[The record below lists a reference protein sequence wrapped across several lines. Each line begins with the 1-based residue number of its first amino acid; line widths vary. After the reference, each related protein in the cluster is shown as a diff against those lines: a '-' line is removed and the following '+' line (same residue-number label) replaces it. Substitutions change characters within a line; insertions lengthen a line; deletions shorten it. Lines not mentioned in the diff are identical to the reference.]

1 MGRSEE
7 VRDERAPERTEEKEC
22 SWEQMKQSCRGTHR
36 HRFLCHALPLQ
47 RKKVKCGDRLTV
59 WTLKG
64 GSKEACNNRTEVHR
78 KAKVIAVYPHFV
90 RTRLANPYPGRTGC
104 EESFRWDDIVKWN
117 KYLWE
122 GAQNESVSCM

>member
-1 MGRSEE
+1 MQLGT
-7 VRDERAPERTEEKEC
+7 DETK
-22 SWEQMKQSCRGTHR
+22 
-36 HRFLCHALPLQ
+36 LQ
-47 RKKVKCGDRLTV
+47 RYTQAQIFMARVTSAKKKFKRGDQLTV

-90 RTRLANPYPGRTGC
+90 HTRLSSPYPGRAGC

-122 GAQNESVSCM
+122 GAQDGR

>member
-1 MGRSEE
+1 M
-7 VRDERAPERTEEKEC
+7 
-22 SWEQMKQSCRGTHR
+22 QLGTNETK
-36 HRFLCHALPLQ
+36 LQ
-47 RKKVKCGDRLTV
+47 RYTQSQIFMSRVAAAKKKVKRGDRLTV

-90 RTRLANPYPGRTGC
+90 HTKLSSPYPGRAGC

-122 GAQNESVSCM
+122 GAQNESVSRM

>member
-1 MGRSEE
+1 MLAGK
-7 VRDERAPERTEEKEC
+7 DET
-22 SWEQMKQSCRGTHR
+22 T
-36 HRFLCHALPLQ
+36 LQ
-47 RKKVKCGDRLTV
+47 RYTQAQIFMCRIMLAARKVKPGDTLTV
-59 WTLKG
+59 WTLKC
-64 GSKEACNNRTEVHR
+64 STTEACNNRTEVHR

-90 RTRLANPYPGRTGC
+90 HTRLLSPYPGC